1 MTVPAHPPVPVS
13 KSPLACACTGSRIT
27 TDGITVTVVPQWFPP
42 ERAPDPRRYCF
53 AYRVVI
59 YNETPYPVFLRSRRW
74 RIVDAEGH
82 ESVVE
87 GDGVIGEQPRIEP
100 GHVFSY
106 TSWCPLDTPWGT
118 MEGSYRMERE
128 EGTAFDVTIG
138 RWYFAV
144 R

>member
-1 MTVPAHPPVPVS
+1 M
-13 KSPLACACTGSRIT
+13 T

-42 ERAPDPRRYCF
+42 ERAPDPRRHCF

-59 YNETPYPVFLRSRRW
+59 FNETQRPVRLRSRRW
-74 RIVDAEGH
+74 RIVDADGH
-82 ESVVE
+82 ESVIE
-87 GDGVIGEQPRIEP
+87 GDGVIGEQPRIQP

-118 MEGSYRMERE
+118 MEGIYRMERDDD
-128 EGTAFDVTIG
+128 GTVFDVTIG